1 MAWLAS
7 IYSNMGDHAV
17 AAKYAADLRK
27 AAPHRAELFLKR
39 PPAQGGTVN
48 STRGLRIFEGLR
60 LALATSPAP
69 R

>member
-1 MAWLAS
+1 
-7 IYSNMGDHAV
+7 MGDHAL

-39 PPAQGGTVN
+39 PPAPGETVD
-48 STRGLRIFEGLR
+48 STHGLRLFEGLR
-60 LALATSPAP
+60 VALATLPAP